1 MNEMDYLDLK
11 EHDYEVLEDDFDG
24 LACPPLDLEA
34 LTIIET
40 LSFDLSHFF
49 DDIDVDEQTHGIL
62 SRRRRSRKISHNRN
76 QYSLVKGRTW
86 RQSSG

>member
-1 MNEMDYLDLK
+1 MDYLHLK

-49 DDIDVDEQTHGIL
+49 DDIDVDEQTHGNFQEEEEAGRSATTETNIL
-62 SRRRRSRKISHNRN
+62 
-76 QYSLVKGRTW
+76 W
-86 RQSSG
+86 